1 MKRFII
7 GIDPGNKESAYV
19 LVDNDLRPISFCK
32 MENEL
37 MYDHMIE
44 HLVDTLKGM
53 DQAEETHLLFA
64 IEMIASYGMAV
75 GAEIF
80 DTCRWIGTLE
90 ERLRAHEVL
99 LVFRREEKLHICH
112 DPRANDANI
121 RVALIDRF
129 APDTPNK
136 GKGTK
141 KAPGWFYGFHADIW
155 QAYAVAVT
163 ADEIK
168 RGIQA

>member
-1 MKRFII
+1 MRYIV
-7 GIDPGNKESAYV
+7 GIDPGNIQSAYC
-19 LVDNDLRPISFCK
+19 LVDENLKPVAFAK
-32 MENEL
+32 LENED
-37 MYDHMIE
+37 MYEHMVRE
-44 HLVDTLKGM
+44 LR
-53 DQAEETHLLFA
+53 LLDEDAQILIA
-64 IEMIASYGMAV
+64 IEMIASYGMPV
-75 GAEIF
+75 GAEVF
-80 DTCRWIGTLE
+80 DTCRWIGKLE
-90 ERLRAHEVL
+90 QRFKYNDVL

-163 ADEIK
+163 ADEIR

>member
-1 MKRFII
+1 MQYIV
-7 GIDPGNKESAYV
+7 GIDPGCTESAYC
-19 LVDNDLRPISFCK
+19 LIDENLKPLSFTK

-37 MYDHMIE
+37 MWCHMVDA
-44 HLVDTLKGM
+44 LVKYANGK
-53 DQAEETHLLFA
+53 QVLFA
-64 IEMIASYGMAV
+64 IEMIASYGMPV
-75 GAEIF
+75 GAETF
-80 DTCRWIGTLE
+80 DTCRWIGKME
-90 ERLRAHEVL
+90 ERLDRLDVL
-99 LVFRREEKLHICH
+99 LVYRIEERKHICH

-121 RVALIDRF
+121 RMALIDRF
-129 APDTPNK
+129 APNTPNK

-141 KAPGWFYGFHADIW
+141 KEPGWFYGFRADIW